1 MVLPHCYFSLAE
13 QPIPGPHPGDGK
25 LDVAE
30 RWLTITL
37 DLEEENEAAAAPATI
52 TENAKILTASFISSY
67 PSSELLATKDS
78 LPSTKDTSA
87 DREGKSIK
95 FSKFHKSPLLRVLT

>member
-1 MVLPHCYFSLAE
+1 VLPHCYFSLAE

-30 RWLTITL
+30 RWLTVTF

-52 TENAKILTASFISSY
+52 TDNAKILAASFISSY
-67 PSSELLATKDS
+67 PLSEFLDTKNS
-78 LPSTKDTSA
+78 LSNTKDTSA
-87 DREGKSIK
+87 DSAASPSI
-95 FSKFHKSPLLRVLT
+95 SVSSISSHRQWY